1 MTVWD
6 THLPF
11 GEALGCY
18 VVYPSLNTRIM
29 PSPLGR
35 LIRNTRSEKGIS
47 LRAFAKLIGKSPG
60 FVTQLECEDE
70 APSVAEETLRTVAK
84 YLRLDPDELLVLA
97 NRTPR
102 DVRPESPL
110 EVTLYRKVKKLS
122 ESDQERVRLY
132 MERIIRER
140 GGR

>member
-1 MTVWD
+1 MGYSSA
-6 THLPF
+6 F
-11 GEALGCY
+11 RGSA
-18 VVYPSLNTRIM
+18 
-29 PSPLGR
+29 R
-35 LIRNTRSEKGIS
+35 LLCCLSVTQHEDHAVSARSFDSEHPV
-47 LRAFAKLIGKSPG
+47 PG